1 MVIYYC
7 DLCEKEIPLNQT
19 RYGLSIVDIDKD
31 KPAMTSL
38 EVCPFCK
45 VKIEESLSKWVKA

>member
-45 VKIEESLSKWVKA
+45 VKIEEYLGKWVKA